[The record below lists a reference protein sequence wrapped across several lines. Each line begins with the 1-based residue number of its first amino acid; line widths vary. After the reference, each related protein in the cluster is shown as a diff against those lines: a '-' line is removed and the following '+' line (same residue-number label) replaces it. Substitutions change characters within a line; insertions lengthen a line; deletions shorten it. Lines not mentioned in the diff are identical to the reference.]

1 MATTAA
7 VSGSNLVTDSLISAA
22 ESDRIDALPLPLL
35 ERQRLRLLAHS
46 LRSLQAAA
54 GRCDGP
60 LPTAAELQQWAQGQ
74 PQLAAEDDFRALL
87 IQQLLAAGLQL
98 QHLGEQLQP
107 PQPALGLS
115 LEQLLAAA
123 APAAAHQQNPTDPPT
138 NPPNPVD
145 PPPAS

>member
-7 VSGSNLVTDSLISAA
+7 VSGWNHVTDSLISAA

-54 GRCDGP
+54 QRCSGP
-60 LPTAAELQQWAQGQ
+60 LPTTAELQQWAKQQ
-74 PQLAAEDDFRALL
+74 PQLAAEADFRELL

-98 QHLGEQLQP
+98 QQLGARLNPPLQ
-107 PQPALGLS
+107 ALELS

-123 APAAAHQQNPTDPPT
+123 APATAPPQNPAPPPT
-138 NPPNPVD
+138 TPPSRVD
-145 PPPAS
+145 PPPGG

>member
-1 MATTAA
+1 MGTTAA
-7 VSGSNLVTDSLISAA
+7 VSALNLVTDSLISAA

-54 GRCDGP
+54 GRCNGP
-60 LPTAAELQQWAQGQ
+60 LPTETELQHWAQGQ

-98 QHLGEQLQP
+98 QQLGEQLQP

-123 APAAAHQQNPTDPPT
+123 APAAAPQQSQTDLPT
-138 NPPNPVD
+138 NPPSPVD
-145 PPPAS
+145 PPPAG